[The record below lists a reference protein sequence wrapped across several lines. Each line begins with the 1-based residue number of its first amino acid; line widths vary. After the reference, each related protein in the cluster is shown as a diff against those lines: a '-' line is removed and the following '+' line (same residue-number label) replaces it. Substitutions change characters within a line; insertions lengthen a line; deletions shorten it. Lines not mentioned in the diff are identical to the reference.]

1 MVMSAMVQMRGK
13 IAYLSQTES
22 GDGVQSRGKIECS
35 YQRGKAKLN
44 KTFHLSPN
52 ENICTWRYNIKKD

>member
-13 IAYLSQTES
+13 I
-22 GDGVQSRGKIECS
+22 ECS
-35 YQRGKAKLN
+35 YQQGKAKLN

-52 ENICTWRYNIKKD
+52 ENICTWRYKKD